1 MFKVGDKIR
10 IRNMNGELIYENKV
24 GVITSIGTDCDGE
37 TFYRGTWGGLSVYP
51 KLDSI
56 EYADN

>member
-24 GVITSIGTDCDGE
+24 GVITSIETDRDGE
-37 TFYRGTWGGLSVYP
+37 IFYRGTWGGLEVYP